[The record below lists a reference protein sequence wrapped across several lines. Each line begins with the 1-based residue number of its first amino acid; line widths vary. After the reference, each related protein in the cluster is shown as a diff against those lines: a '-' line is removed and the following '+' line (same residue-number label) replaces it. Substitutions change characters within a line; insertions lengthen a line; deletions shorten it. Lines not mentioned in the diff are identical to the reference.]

1 MKKAV
6 VLILAM
12 SLTITLFT
20 VTPARANRFWPG
32 VAIGVGS
39 AIVLGSLLNPPRA
52 YYDDSRPV
60 RAYSQPA
67 YYCPPPPVY
76 RERWIPGHWV
86 ERVAPYGNYERFWIP
101 GHRERPY

>member
-20 VTPARANRFWPG
+20 VTPARANRFWTG
-32 VAIGVGS
+32 VAIGAGS
-39 AIVLGSLLNPPRA
+39 AIVLGSLLYPPRA
-52 YYDDSRPV
+52 YYHDSRPV
-60 RAYSQPA
+60 QVYSAPVT
-67 YYCPPPPVY
+67 YPPPPPVY

-86 ERVAPYGNYERFWIP
+86 ERVGPYGRYERFWIP

>member
-12 SLTITLFT
+12 FLTITLFT

-39 AIVLGSLLNPPRA
+39 AIVLGSLLYSPRA
-52 YYDDSRPV
+52 YYPDSRPV
-60 RAYSQPA
+60 RVYGPPA
-67 YYCPPPPVY
+67 YYGPPPPVY
-76 RERWIPGHWV
+76 RESWIPGHWV
-86 ERVAPYGNYERFWIP
+86 ERVGPYGHYERFWIP
-101 GHRERPY
+101 GHRERLY